1 LFCLRETIPKLNSMK
16 CFISLLIGLFFI
28 ISNNLSAQSECRKVP
43 MQEVKIIRVQKVK
56 QNGKIVRP
64 KDNILLYKEIP
75 SKPGQQFFKCN
86 GLTFEKGGEL
96 IFRAKGS
103 DSQLLTYNDFIQKSG
118 PGKSNSSNLLSRGQT
133 TNCQAAD
140 TPYNVLLDDFVVL
153 KNDECLYAF
162 FDWDTFWLKSDQVIK
177 FTEKNDECLY
187 AFFDWDTFWLKSDQV
202 IKFTDSSILP
212 KTLIFKDS
220 KGKSY
225 SFDINNSE
233 LIIKS
238 KELPEEETFDVLL
251 DFDSVEATVAEGIRV
266 INLQKT
272 IERLKSEQHSQEEIF
287 NILMQNYFS
296 EAYENDVRKDLLID
310 SLHNA
315 ISNPVFQ
322 P

>member
-1 LFCLRETIPKLNSMK
+1 MFCLRETIPKLNSMK

-133 TNCQAAD
+133 TDCQAAD

-177 FTEKNDECLY
+177 FT
-187 AFFDWDTFWLKSDQV
+187 
-202 IKFTDSSILP
+202 DSSTLP

-251 DFDSVEATVAEGIRV
+251 DFDSVEATIAEGIRV

-272 IERLKSEQHSQEEIF
+272 IERLKREQHSQEEIF

-296 EAYENDVRKDLLID
+296 EAYENDVRKDLLTD
-310 SLHNA
+310 SLRNA
-315 ISNPVFQ
+315 ISHPVFQ

>member
-1 LFCLRETIPKLNSMK
+1 MFCLRETIPKLNSMK

-75 SKPGQQFFKCN
+75 SQPGQQFFKCN

-177 FTEKNDECLY
+177 FT
-187 AFFDWDTFWLKSDQV
+187 
-202 IKFTDSSILP
+202 DSSILP
-212 KTLIFKDS
+212 KALIFKDS

-272 IERLKSEQHSQEEIF
+272 IERLKREQHSQEEIF

>member
-1 LFCLRETIPKLNSMK
+1 MFCLRETIPKLNSMK

-28 ISNNLSAQSECRKVP
+28 ISNNLSAQYECRKVP

-75 SKPGQQFFKCN
+75 SQPGQQFFKCN

-133 TNCQAAD
+133 TDCQAAD

-153 KNDECLYAF
+153 
-162 FDWDTFWLKSDQVIK
+162 
-177 FTEKNDECLY
+177 KNDECLY

-251 DFDSVEATVAEGIRV
+251 DFDSVEATIAEGIRV

-272 IERLKSEQHSQEEIF
+272 IERLKREQHSQEEIF

>member
-1 LFCLRETIPKLNSMK
+1 MFCLRETIPKLNSMK

-177 FTEKNDECLY
+177 FT
-187 AFFDWDTFWLKSDQV
+187 
-202 IKFTDSSILP
+202 DSSILP
-212 KTLIFKDS
+212 KALIFKDS

-251 DFDSVEATVAEGIRV
+251 DFDSVEATIAEGIRV

-272 IERLKSEQHSQEEIF
+272 IERLKREQHSQEEIF

-315 ISNPVFQ
+315 ISNPDFQ

>member
-1 LFCLRETIPKLNSMK
+1 MFCLRETIPKLNSMK

-133 TNCQAAD
+133 TDCQAAD

-153 KNDECLYAF
+153 
-162 FDWDTFWLKSDQVIK
+162 
-177 FTEKNDECLY
+177 KNDECLY

-272 IERLKSEQHSQEEIF
+272 IERLKREQHSQEEIF

>member
-1 LFCLRETIPKLNSMK
+1 MFCLRETIPKLNSMK

-133 TNCQAAD
+133 TDCQAAD

-177 FTEKNDECLY
+177 FT
-187 AFFDWDTFWLKSDQV
+187 
-202 IKFTDSSILP
+202 DSSILP
-212 KTLIFKDS
+212 KALIFKDS

-251 DFDSVEATVAEGIRV
+251 DFDSVEATIAEGIRV

-272 IERLKSEQHSQEEIF
+272 IERLKREQHSQEEIF

>member
-1 LFCLRETIPKLNSMK
+1 MFCLRETIPKLNSMK

-133 TNCQAAD
+133 TDCQAAD

-153 KNDECLYAF
+153 
-162 FDWDTFWLKSDQVIK
+162 
-177 FTEKNDECLY
+177 KNDECLY

-251 DFDSVEATVAEGIRV
+251 DFDSVEATIAEGIRV

-272 IERLKSEQHSQEEIF
+272 IERLKREQHSQEEIF

>member
-1 LFCLRETIPKLNSMK
+1 MK

-177 FTEKNDECLY
+177 FT
-187 AFFDWDTFWLKSDQV
+187 
-202 IKFTDSSILP
+202 DSSILP

-251 DFDSVEATVAEGIRV
+251 DFDSVETTIAEGIRV

>member
-1 LFCLRETIPKLNSMK
+1 MK

-28 ISNNLSAQSECRKVP
+28 ISNNLSDQSECRKVP
-43 MQEVKIIRVQKVK
+43 MQEVKVIRVQKVK
-56 QNGKIVRP
+56 QNGIIIRP
-64 KDNILLYKEIP
+64 KYNILLYKELP
-75 SKPGQQFFKCN
+75 SKRGQQFFKCN

-103 DSQLLTYNDFIQKSG
+103 DSQLLTYNDFIQTSG

-153 KNDECLYAF
+153 
-162 FDWDTFWLKSDQVIK
+162 
-177 FTEKNDECLY
+177 KNDECLY

-251 DFDSVEATVAEGIRV
+251 DFDSVEATIAEGIRV

>member
-1 LFCLRETIPKLNSMK
+1 MFCLRETIPKLNSMK

-177 FTEKNDECLY
+177 FT
-187 AFFDWDTFWLKSDQV
+187 
-202 IKFTDSSILP
+202 DSSILP

-251 DFDSVEATVAEGIRV
+251 DFDSVEATIAEGIRV

>member
-1 LFCLRETIPKLNSMK
+1 MFCLRETIPKLNSMK

-177 FTEKNDECLY
+177 FT
-187 AFFDWDTFWLKSDQV
+187 
-202 IKFTDSSILP
+202 DSSILP

-251 DFDSVEATVAEGIRV
+251 DFDSVEATIAEGIRV

-272 IERLKSEQHSQEEIF
+272 IERLKREQHSQEEIF